1 MTVDVVNA
9 RNQKVGSLD
18 LNDALFG
25 KRVYADLI
33 WESVVHEQA
42 EKRRGTQKAKSRGEV
57 QGSGRKLWKQK
68 GTGRA
73 RVSDLRNPIWRKG
86 GVVFAPQPRDYS
98 FALPKKVRKG
108 ALREALAFQ
117 VQAGA
122 VTIVDALAADAIKTK
137 AAVDLLK
144 QLGAPAT
151 GKTLLLDVHPDE
163 KLHLSTRNIAGV
175 RFLQANRVSARD
187 VMDATRV
194 IATRTA
200 LERLQEALS

>member
-1 MTVDVVNA
+1 MTVDVVNSK
-9 RNQKVGSLD
+9 NQKVGSLD

-25 KRVYADLI
+25 KRVHADLI
-33 WESVVHEQA
+33 WEGVVHEQA
-42 EKRRGTQKAKSRGEV
+42 EQRRGTHKAKSRGEV

-73 RVSDLRNPIWRKG
+73 RVSDVRNPIWRKG
-86 GVVFAPQPRDYS
+86 GIVFPPQPRDYS

-108 ALREALAFQ
+108 ALREALAFK
-117 VQAGA
+117 VQANA
-122 VTIVDALAADAIKTK
+122 VTIVDALAASEIKTK
-137 AAVDLLK
+137 AAAELLK
-144 QLGAPAT
+144 SLGAD

-175 RFLQANRVSARD
+175 KFLAASRVSARD
-187 VMDATRV
+187 VMDAARI